1 MPGPEK
7 SEEDVDK
14 DPHVAA
20 AREDTGEDGSYVGRA
35 SGDDDFLIG
44 PDPDVDGLF
53 WAAALGG
60 HGVSCSAGVGRLA
73 AAHLLDEE
81 PSDETARALDPRR
94 FRVAQPS

>member
-35 SGDDDFLIG
+35 SGDDDF
-44 PDPDVDGLF
+44 D
-53 WAAALGG
+53 A
-60 HGVSCSAGVGRLA
+60 
-73 AAHLLDEE
+73 EE
-81 PSDETARALDPRR
+81 TGAEARSTD
-94 FRVAQPS
+94 Q